1 MLGNHIYRA
10 FSLATEIDVMDLF
23 LTYSR
28 FIGFDDRTNNSDS
41 QTSNDQI
48 FQTSAQADRR
58 TDNQSRHN

>member
-28 FIGFDDRTNNSDS
+28 FICFDDRTNNSDS

-48 FQTSAQADRR
+48 FQTSAQADRW
-58 TDNQSRHN
+58 TDNQSRHD